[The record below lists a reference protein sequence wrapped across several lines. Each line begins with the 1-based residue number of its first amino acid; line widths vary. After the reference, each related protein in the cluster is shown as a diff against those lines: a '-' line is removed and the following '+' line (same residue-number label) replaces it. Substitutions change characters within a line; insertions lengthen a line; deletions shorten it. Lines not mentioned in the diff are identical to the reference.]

1 MSPCSHLTIVTM
13 QACSRA
19 SYSNDSYFGAPV
31 GGNDYS
37 TGRCMQFIGYEFQMI
52 TVFKLQLQIVGIME
66 GNCKVHL

>member
-1 MSPCSHLTIVTM
+1 MFSLLTGIGFWILHPLMTRWHLSFASHLSIVTM

-37 TGRCMQFIGYEFQMI
+37 TGGCRQ
-52 TVFKLQLQIVGIME
+52 VVG
-66 GNCKVHL
+66 H